1 MTKGFGSK
9 NCQSADEIISNLRQN
24 RKLLR
29 NNFTQKRDA
38 FKSGWL
44 AQYQNN
50 QYEKSPEYSLYKPYS
65 EHSCLIAEK
74 PSKHS
79 TVGHH
84 NEKLLFFANTDFWS
98 VLVKQYNL
106 KNKLL
111 LEYSYNGELLPKQ
124 RKRIEFQFSVK
135 VGPNPFFIPTL
146 IKQRICSW
154 YGADAYSTW
163 RELVKADL
171 PNLMPYLTA
180 YNPPENLHSIVSE
193 DSSAR
198 VCQSVGL
205 PVQHGVAY
213 WLKQKKADFHPQVLA
228 DVVEGTSV
236 CGLSYPTHY
245 SQLSYPNLS
254 FMDYFNNAFNTTFK
268 KLLQVN

>member
-1 MTKGFGSK
+1 MTKGFGSQK
-9 NCQSADEIISNLRQN
+9 CEGTDETIANLRQN

-29 NNFTQKRDA
+29 NNFIQKRDA

-44 AQYQNN
+44 DQYQDI
-50 QYEKSPEYSLYKPYS
+50 QYEKPPEYSLYKPCS

-98 VLVKQYNL
+98 VLVKQYNQ
-106 KNKLL
+106 KNKIALAN
-111 LEYSYNGELLPKQ
+111 SCNGELLPKQ
-124 RKRIEFQFSVK
+124 RKTIEFQFSVK
-135 VGPNPFFIPTL
+135 VGPYRFFIPTL
-146 IKQRICSW
+146 IKQRIYSW
-154 YGADAYSTW
+154 HGADAYSTW

-171 PNLMPYLTA
+171 PNLMPYLSA

-228 DVVEGTSV
+228 DLVGGTAV
-236 CGLSYPTHY
+236 CGLSYPKHY
-245 SQLSYPNLS
+245 SQIPYPNLS
-254 FMDYFNNAFNTTFK
+254 IMDHFNNSFNSTFK

>member
-1 MTKGFGSK
+1 MTKGFGSQK
-9 NCQSADEIISNLRQN
+9 CEGTDETIANLRQN

-29 NNFTQKRDA
+29 NNFIQKRDA

-44 AQYQNN
+44 DQYQDI
-50 QYEKSPEYSLYKPYS
+50 QYEKPPEYSLYKPCS

-98 VLVKQYNL
+98 VLVKQYNQ
-106 KNKLL
+106 KNKIA
-111 LEYSYNGELLPKQ
+111 LENSCNGELLPKQ
-124 RKRIEFQFSVK
+124 RKTIEFQFSVK
-135 VGPNPFFIPTL
+135 VGPYRFFIPTL
-146 IKQRICSW
+146 IKQRIYSW
-154 YGADAYSTW
+154 HGADAYSTW

-171 PNLMPYLTA
+171 PNLMPYLSA

-228 DVVEGTSV
+228 DVVGGTAV
-236 CGLSYPTHY
+236 YGLSYPKHY
-245 SQLSYPNLS
+245 NQVSYPNLS
-254 FMDYFNNAFNTTFK
+254 IMDHFNNSFNSTFK